1 MAHTVVD
8 HKAAALVHLKRYVQW
23 TVEPQLSA
31 DDLSAILDNVQ
42 TASVW
47 TINTAYVFGA
57 VVEPVTRNGRRY
69 RCIEPGTSAVL
80 LADEPTWPTTHGGT
94 VTDGASDPK
103 LQWQECGPD
112 KESVFD
118 LRAAIHEAWMTKAAK
133 ATELFTAGEEEMQQ
147 VFEQCEKM
155 AEKFLPVV
163 VA

>member
-8 HKAAALVHLKRYVQW
+8 HKATALAHLKRYVQW

-47 TINTAYVFGA
+47 TVNTAYTFGQ

-69 RCIEPGTSAVL
+69 RCIVPGTSAVL
-80 LADEPTWPTTHGGT
+80 LVNEPSWPPSQSGT

-118 LRAAIHEAWMTKAAK
+118 LRAAIHEAWMEKAAK
-133 ATELFTAGEEEMQQ
+133 ATELFAANEEEMQQ
-147 VFEQCEKM
+147 VYDHCIAM
-155 AEKFLPVV
+155 AGKYLPVSV
-163 VA
+163 V